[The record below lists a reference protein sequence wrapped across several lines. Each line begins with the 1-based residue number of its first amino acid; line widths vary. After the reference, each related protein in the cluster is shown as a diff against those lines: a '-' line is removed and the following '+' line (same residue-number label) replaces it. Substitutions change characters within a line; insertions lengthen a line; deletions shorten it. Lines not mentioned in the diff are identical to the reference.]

1 MTTSK
6 HTSPSLRT
14 RLINSQGRAQTG
26 IQQLLLRKIIESEL
40 RSTFIETP
48 VIKNVFNWRFG
59 DLPARSVPAPLYRQG
74 EAQTAD
80 TINQL
85 LIKRFYQNYFKSR
98 KNLNPI
104 MKQKLQHPFDLHSS
118 AKQHYQ
124 IYTDR
129 DNN

>member
-6 HTSPSLRT
+6 HTNPSLRT

-26 IQQLLLRKIIESEL
+26 IQQLLLRKIKESEL
-40 RSTFIETP
+40 GLIETL
-48 VIKNVFNWRFG
+48 VTNNVFNLRFG

-74 EAQTAD
+74 ETKAQD

-118 AKQHYQ
+118 SNQHYQ

-129 DNN
+129 GNN

>member
-26 IQQLLLRKIIESEL
+26 IQQPLLRKITESEL
-40 RSTFIETP
+40 RLTLTL
-48 VIKNVFNWRFG
+48 VINDVFNWRFG
-59 DLPARSVPAPLYRQG
+59 DLPARSVPTPLYRQG
-74 EAQTAD
+74 EAQTED

-104 MKQKLQHPFDLHSS
+104 MKQKLQHPFDHLSS

-129 DNN
+129 GNN

>member
-6 HTSPSLRT
+6 HTNPSLRT

-26 IQQLLLRKIIESEL
+26 IQQLLLRKIKESESGL
-40 RSTFIETP
+40 TFIETL
-48 VIKNVFNWRFG
+48 VTNNVFNLRFG
-59 DLPARSVPAPLYRQG
+59 DLPARSVPAPLYRQS
-74 EAQTAD
+74 ETKAQD

-118 AKQHYQ
+118 SNQHYQ

-129 DNN
+129 GNN